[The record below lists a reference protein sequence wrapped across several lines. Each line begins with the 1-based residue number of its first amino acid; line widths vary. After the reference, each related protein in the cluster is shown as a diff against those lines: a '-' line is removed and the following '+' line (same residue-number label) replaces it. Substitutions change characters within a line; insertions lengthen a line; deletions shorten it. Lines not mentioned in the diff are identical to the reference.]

1 MQPDRERSLMDE
13 LWLARADHLAAVRRG
28 CGVVI
33 VRDGRKLAES
43 SARSVA
49 RALREAASEAGRSV
63 RGAILYLALGT
74 AELDRGELT
83 LLREIGLDR
92 VLLGASP
99 LNGPHARALAR
110 GLQPVPALV
119 AIT

>member
-1 MQPDRERSLMDE
+1 MLNTERSLMDE
-13 LWLARADHLAAVRRG
+13 LWLARADQLAQMRRG

-33 VRDGRKLAES
+33 VREGRKLAES

-63 RGAILYLALGT
+63 RGASLYLALGT

-92 VLLGASP
+92 VLFGASAAT
-99 LNGPHARALAR
+99 NAHARSLAR
-110 GLQPVPALV
+110 GMKPVPASV
-119 AIT
+119 VT

>member
-1 MQPDRERSLMDE
+1 MQLDRERTLMDE
-13 LWLARADHLAAVRRG
+13 LWLARAEHLALVRRG

-33 VRDGRKLAES
+33 VREGRKLAES
-43 SARSVA
+43 SARAIA
-49 RALREAASEAGRSV
+49 RAVREASSEAGRSV
-63 RGAILYLALGT
+63 RGATLYLALGT

-83 LLREIGLDR
+83 LLREIGFDR
-92 VLLGASP
+92 VLFGASAV
-99 LNGPHARALAR
+99 NGPHARALAR